1 MNADS
6 FDASSP
12 DEGSADSNR
21 YVDRPGVLVLCT
33 TCRQPLVRQGDQ
45 GACVYCLVNFASDA
59 SDDVLEA
66 EPDSGQ
72 TNGSGTRHYG
82 HFEILNHADG
92 SPVELGRGAMGIT
105 YRAQDTVLHRA
116 VALKVINRRGAEHPA
131 ARMRFLREA
140 RAAAQ
145 FQHPSVASVSH
156 YGEHDGE
163 CFYAMELVVGETLEE
178 RIRREGPMPLALAL
192 EVTEQV
198 AEALAAA
205 EARGIIH
212 RDLKPGNIMLAAA
225 GEHRSDNTP
234 LKVKVIDFG
243 LAKAVVTGTEA
254 PGLAD
259 TRDGFVGTPAF
270 ASPEQFARKP
280 DERIDTRSDIF
291 SLGVTLWYLLCGK
304 LPFVGRTL
312 TEIHEQQT
320 RQALPLDQLKAAKV
334 PAPVVSLL
342 RSMLAAVPAA
352 RPQTARELL
361 ESCHRCQAQLSPA
374 HRTGRRRFAVWV
386 GAGGVLCVVAAVT
399 LAALWRR
406 SDPTSTFPAPS
417 VAVLPFENLSP
428 NPADAFFT
436 KGVQDAITSDL
447 ARIVRLKVIGSESV
461 KSYVVGKPRDPVAIG
476 RELGV
481 ADLVEGTVRRDN
493 GRVHIALRLL
503 TPRDPGQPWAAEY
516 DRPLGEEF
524 ALLSEIA
531 RTLAERLHASPSAA
545 EIAEIERRPTH
556 DPVAYDLYLRA
567 REGPTIFQYIAQLR
581 EKARRQI
588 GLLNDALARDPGF
601 VLAYCL
607 LAKAHDD
614 LASRLDNVSAEE
626 RAEDHRTPAENA
638 LAQARRLQPDAGEV
652 HLAIAWH
659 DYAVLHDLD
668 GARAESDLARRT
680 LPNDVAL
687 ELVSGNVALRQGRW
701 GNAVRA
707 LEKMVDLDPRN
718 LGSHAHLEMAY
729 ESLRHYDGADR
740 EMAMLQSLLPPAA
753 VAALPAGRALLK
765 LEGQADVAPLRAAL
779 ADITDA
785 QDPGHDMRVTFGLV
799 VALFSHD
806 ESQVR
811 YVTAAANG
819 ELLNIGGFP
828 YPKAWFMGLAARMRG
843 DDPAARTAFSAARV
857 EVEKTIVATPQDER
871 ALLLLAMIDAGL
883 GRKEDAVREAQRAC
897 AMPTMESDRATGPSD
912 RCWLAMVYAWTDQ
925 PDLAIGELSKLVTG
939 PAGANVPNQPTY
951 GDLKLN
957 PMWDPLR
964 GDKRFAAL
972 AERLAPEAAGA
983 SLGK

>member
-1 MNADS
+1 
-6 FDASSP
+6 
-12 DEGSADSNR
+12 
-21 YVDRPGVLVLCT
+21 
-33 TCRQPLVRQGDQ
+33 
-45 GACVYCLVNFASDA
+45 
-59 SDDVLEA
+59 
-66 EPDSGQ
+66 
-72 TNGSGTRHYG
+72 
-82 HFEILNHADG
+82 
-92 SPVELGRGAMGIT
+92 MGIT

-116 VALKVINRRGAEHPA
+116 VALKVINRSAAEHPA
-131 ARMRFLREA
+131 ARTRFLREA

-145 FQHPSVASVSH
+145 FQHPNVASVSH
-156 YGEHDGE
+156 YGEQEGE

-178 RIRREGPMPLALAL
+178 RIRRDGPMPVPLAL

-225 GEHRSDNTP
+225 GEHRSDNTR
-234 LKVKVIDFG
+234 LRIKVIDFG
-243 LAKAVVTGTEA
+243 LAKAVAAGTEA
-254 PGLAD
+254 PGPAD

-280 DERIDTRSDIF
+280 NERIDTRSDIF

-320 RQALPLDQLKAAKV
+320 RQVLPLDQLKAARV
-334 PAPVVSLL
+334 PAPVISLL

-374 HRTGRRRFAVWV
+374 RRTRRRRFAAWASVCC
-386 GAGGVLCVVAAVT
+386 VLVVAAAIA
-399 LAALWRR
+399 LAVLWPR
-406 SDPTSTFPAPS
+406 PEATATSQDAS

-428 NPADAFFT
+428 NQADAFFT
-436 KGVQDAITSDL
+436 KGVQDAITGDL

-461 KSYVVGKPRDPVAIG
+461 KSYAAGKPRDPVAIS
-476 RELGV
+476 RALGV
-481 ADLVEGTVRRDN
+481 ADLVEGSVRRDN

-503 TPRDPGQPWAAEY
+503 AARDSGQHWAAEY
-516 DRPLGEEF
+516 DRPLSEEF
-524 ALLSEIA
+524 ALLGEIA

-567 REGPTIFQYIAQLR
+567 REGPTIFQYVAQLR
-581 EKARRQI
+581 EKSRRQI

-638 LAQARRLQPDAGEV
+638 LAQARRLQPDTGEV
-652 HLAIAWH
+652 HLAVAWH

-668 GARAESDLARRT
+668 GARTESDLARRT
-680 LPNDVAL
+680 LPNDVTL
-687 ELVSGNVALRQGRW
+687 ELVGGNVALRQERW
-701 GNAVRA
+701 DDAVRA
-707 LEKMVDLDPRN
+707 LEKMVRLDPRN
-718 LGSHAHLEMAY
+718 LGSHAHLEIAY
-729 ESLRHYDGADR
+729 EALRHYDGADR
-740 EMAMLQSLLPPAA
+740 ELATLQSLLPPSA
-753 VAALPAGRALLK
+753 VATLPAGRAMLK
-765 LEGQADVAPLRAAL
+765 LEGLADVAPLRAAL
-779 ADITDA
+779 ADIGDA
-785 QDPGHDMRVTFGLV
+785 QDPGHELRDTYGLV

-811 YVTAAANG
+811 YVAAALKS
-819 ELLNIGGFP
+819 EPYNIGGFP
-828 YPKAWFMGLAARMRG
+828 YPKAWFMALAARMRG
-843 DDPAARTAFSAARV
+843 DDAAARAAFSAART
-857 EVEKTIVATPQDER
+857 EVEKTVAATPQDER

-883 GRKEDAVREAQRAC
+883 GHKEDAVREARHAC
-897 AMPTMESDRATGPSD
+897 AMTTMESDRATAPSD
-912 RCWLAMVYAWTDQ
+912 QCWLAMVYAWTDQ
-925 PDLAIGELSKLVTG
+925 PDLAIEELSKLVAG
-939 PAGANVPNQPTY
+939 PAGANMPNQPTY

-964 GDKRFAAL
+964 SDKRFAAL
-972 AERLAPEAAGA
+972 AEQLAPGAPGA